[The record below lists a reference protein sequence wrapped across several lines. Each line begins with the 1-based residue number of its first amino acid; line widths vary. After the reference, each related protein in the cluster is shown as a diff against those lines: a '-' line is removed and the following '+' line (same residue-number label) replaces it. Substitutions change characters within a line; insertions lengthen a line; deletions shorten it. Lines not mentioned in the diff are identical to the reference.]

1 MYRCLFI
8 LKLSHKNVKILKKN
22 KAINTILDIICK
34 KKKINGKQSECL
46 SLQYIYFC
54 KHADLSCT

>member
-46 SLQYIYFC
+46 SLQ
-54 KHADLSCT
+54 